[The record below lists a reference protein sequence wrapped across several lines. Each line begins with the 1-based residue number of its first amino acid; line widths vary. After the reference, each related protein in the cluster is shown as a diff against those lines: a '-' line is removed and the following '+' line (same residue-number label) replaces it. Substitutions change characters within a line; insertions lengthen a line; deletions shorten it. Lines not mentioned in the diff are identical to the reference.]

1 MNFFI
6 APNKKVQGNL
16 VIFQLLFFCP
26 KKSFSQTTFFLKAA
40 LLEAGFGGLNSLV
53 QSSPH
58 PFLLEHN
65 LNTIHLPIFPF
76 PDKSKE
82 TCSRLLSPFQG

>member
-6 APNKKVQGNL
+6 APNRKVQGNL
-16 VIFQLLFFCP
+16 VIFQLLFFFP
-26 KKSFSQTTFFLKAA
+26 QEVFFSNNFFLKAA
-40 LLEAGFGGLNSLV
+40 LLEAGFRGLNSLV

-65 LNTIHLPIFPF
+65 LNTIHLPILT
-76 PDKSKE
+76 DVE
-82 TCSRLLSPFQG
+82 

>member
-6 APNKKVQGNL
+6 APNRKVQGNL
-16 VIFQLLFFCP
+16 VIFQLLFFFP
-26 KKSFSQTTFFLKAA
+26 QEVFFSNNFFLKAA
-40 LLEAGFGGLNSLV
+40 LLEAGFRGLNSLV

>member
-1 MNFFI
+1 MNFFTT
-6 APNKKVQGNL
+6 PSKKVQGNL
-16 VIFQLLFFCP
+16 VIFQLLSFFP
-26 KKSFSQTTFFLKAA
+26 QEVFFSNNFFLKAA
-40 LLEAGFGGLNSLV
+40 LLEAGFGDLKPLV

-58 PFLLEHN
+58 AFLLEHN

-82 TCSRLLSPFQG
+82 TCSRLFGPFQG